1 MIRFLRSVGN
11 AALYR
16 VIKLL
21 VRFQL
26 FLQMKVGLLNTYA
39 PNAFVPRERILSD
52 ERASYGRLD
61 AINHFLPEDA
71 QPSTLDVG
79 CNLGFFTFN
88 MAKRGGFSIGIDY
101 GRNEILAAKALAHKH
116 SVSNIVFTQME
127 VTPENASRLPKADMV
142 ICLSIFHHWIRKLG
156 EAESQRIMKGL
167 ADSANKY
174 FVFDT
179 GQPNEKNVEWNECL
193 EFMNPDISAWA
204 EDYFKALGFSKVV
217 NLGDYRTS
225 LSEVPRSLFIAI
237 KNSNDE

>member
-1 MIRFLRSVGN
+1 MIRFLRGVGN

-16 VIKLL
+16 AVKLL

-39 PNAFVPRERILSD
+39 PNAFLPREKILSD

-61 AINHFLPEDA
+61 AINRFLPEDA

-88 MAKRGGFSIGIDY
+88 MAKRGGFCIGIDY

-116 SVSNIVFTQME
+116 SVDNIVFTQME
-127 VTPENASRLPKADMV
+127 ITPENASLLPKGDMV

-156 EAESQRIMKGL
+156 QEQTKIIMQGL
-167 ADSANKY
+167 ADSSNKY
-174 FVFDT
+174 LIFDT
-179 GQPNEKNVEWNECL
+179 GQPNEKNNEWAKSL
-193 EFMNPDISAWA
+193 EFMNPDINHWA
-204 EDYFKALGFSKVV
+204 IGYLKSLGFDKVD
-217 NLGDYRTS
+217 NIGTFRTS
-225 LSEVPRSLFIAI
+225 ISEIKRNLYIAS
-237 KNSNDE
+237 K